1 VPCSPLL
8 QRTTGPLEV
17 LAVVRD
23 HPILLCSEPPQT
35 FYPLKKLGFA
45 EYRGGRWRIT
55 EAGREATPAP
65 EPKGLP
71 EFFEL

>member
-8 QRTTGPLEV
+8 QGVEDPAQV

-23 HPILLCSEPPQT
+23 HPVLLCSEPPQT
-35 FYPLKKLGFA
+35 FYPLEKLGWVKY
-45 EYRGGRWRIT
+45 EGGRWRIT
-55 EAGREATPAP
+55 NAGREAMP
-65 EPKGLP
+65 EPEPESPL